1 MLKSEL
7 LEIIANGENSGVE
20 FKRDD
25 VRPEQIAKEVVAMA
39 NLKGGMLL
47 LGVEDDGTVT
57 GIQRDNLE
65 EWAMD
70 GVFTAKVHPMMLPFY
85 EEIIIEEGRRVAVI
99 SFSQGTSKPYVV
111 RHKGREDVYI
121 RVGTTSRLASR
132 EQQARLFESGGI
144 LHTEL
149 LPVAGSSYASLNQ
162 ERLKDYL
169 ANLINDPDVPTNE
182 NSWIHRLM
190 SLGYMVEVAGDKV
203 VCTIAG
209 LVLFGNSPRKYLR
222 QAGIRIIV
230 IDGEERQ
237 YKALLDDVLDSP
249 MVGLWRLDDARQ
261 RELASADLGIIER
274 FIDKIEPFISDESSE
289 IDEGFRRE
297 KTWHYPKEAIR
308 ELVINALVHRDW
320 TRSVD
325 IEICVYSNRMEVTSP
340 GTLQNSMTIEK
351 MLAGQ
356 RSPRNPLIVDVLRD
370 YGYVDARGMGVR
382 TKIVPLMKSINQ
394 TDPKFELTDDY
405 LKTTLYKK
413 LME

>member
-25 VRPEQIAKEVVAMA
+25 VRPEKIAKEVVAMA

-47 LGVEDDGTVT
+47 LGVEDEGSIT
-57 GIQRDNLE
+57 GIQRENLE
-65 EWAMD
+65 EWIMD
-70 GVFTAKVHPMMLPFY
+70 GVFAAKVHPMMLPFY
-85 EEIIIEEGRRVAVI
+85 EEVNIEESLRVAVI

-111 RHKGREDVYI
+111 RDKGREDVYI
-121 RVGTTSRLASR
+121 RVGTTSRLATR
-132 EQQARLFESGGI
+132 EQQARLFASGGI

-162 ERLKDYL
+162 ERLEDYL
-169 ANLINDPDVPTNE
+169 ANLINDPDVPTDE
-182 NSWIHRLM
+182 NSWIRRLI
-190 SLGYMVEVAGDKV
+190 SLGYMVEGAGDRV

-209 LVLFGNSPRKYLR
+209 LVLFGNSPRKYLH

-230 IDGEERQ
+230 FDGENKQ

-249 MVGLWRLDDARQ
+249 MVGLWRLDDSGYRK
-261 RELASADLGIIER
+261 LAGADLGIIER
-274 FIDKIEPFISDESSE
+274 LIDKIEPFVSEESSE
-289 IDEGFRRE
+289 IDAGFKRE
-297 KTWHYPKEAIR
+297 KTWHYPREAVR

-325 IEICVYSNRMEVTSP
+325 IEMCVYSNRIEVTSP
-340 GTLQNSMTIEK
+340 GALQNSMTIKK

-356 RSPRNPLIVDVLRD
+356 RSPRNPSIVEVLRD

-382 TKIVPLMKSINQ
+382 TKIVPLMRKINQ
-394 TDPKFELTDDY
+394 TEPKFELTDDY
-405 LKTTLYKK
+405 LKTTLYRK
-413 LME
+413 LKE